1 MNNLRRYKELRLGQ
15 LRAFCACVQ
24 HKSYSAAA
32 RALGASQPS
41 VWQQVRALERDF
53 STVLFKRRGRSLE
66 PTHDGVVFYELAGSL
81 LAGVDSLRPT
91 FDDRRQGTKSLL
103 VVAGSDALFNQEMAP
118 VVGEFCIQHPHIQ
131 LSLITRHNVEI
142 QELVARG
149 EVELAVIPHGPLPA
163 KHPLVVTEV
172 LCERHW
178 HLVTPQGHPLSRQR
192 RIGAA
197 DLVRYPW
204 ILSDSESSF
213 WSSEVRAV
221 LGRAGVLDQLRL
233 ALRIDNSMTAC
244 RYVALGLG
252 VTVTP
257 YYPRGLEGA
266 SLYTR
271 PLGRLFSPDHLVVW
285 WRRGALPRP
294 TARLFVDFV
303 RRQMSRPNSTLRS
316 RRAQK

>member
-1 MNNLRRYKELRLGQ
+1 METLKRYKELRLGQ

-32 RALGASQPS
+32 RALDASQPS

-53 STVLFKRRGRSLE
+53 GAVLFQRRGRVLE
-66 PTHDGVVFYELAGSL
+66 PTYDGRIFFELAGGL
-81 LAGVDSLRPT
+81 LAGMDTLRTT
-91 FDDRRQGTKSLL
+91 FEDRRQGTQSSL

-118 VVGEFCIQHPHIQ
+118 VVGEFCHQFPNIQ
-131 LSLITRHNVEI
+131 LSLITRHNAEI

-149 EVELAVIPHGPLPA
+149 EVELAVIPHGPLPT
-163 KHPLVVTEV
+163 KHPLVVTET
-172 LCERHW
+172 LCERRW
-178 HLVTPQGHPLSRQR
+178 HLVTPLAHPLSRQR
-192 RIGAA
+192 RIQAA

-204 ILSDSESSF
+204 VLSDSESSF
-213 WSSEVRAV
+213 WSNEVRAV
-221 LGRAGVLDQLRL
+221 LGRAGVLEQLRL

-271 PLGRLFSPDHLVVW
+271 PLDRLFAPDHLVVW

-294 TARLFVDFV
+294 AARLFIDFV
-303 RRQMSRPNSTLRS
+303 RRRMSRAGPSKS
-316 RRAQK
+316 KVV